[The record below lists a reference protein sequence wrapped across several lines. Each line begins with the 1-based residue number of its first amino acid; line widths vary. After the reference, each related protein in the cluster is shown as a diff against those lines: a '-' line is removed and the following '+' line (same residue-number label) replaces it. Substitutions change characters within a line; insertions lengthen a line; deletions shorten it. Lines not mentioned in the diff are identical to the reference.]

1 MGRVIDFSSRC
12 LEDEWSGNAFVINCL
27 FFNAV
32 TIALSFFIVPFSTTW
47 QHHLS
52 LVGYLLC
59 INNDWSALPL
69 LKVNYLIITYPRPL
83 LIRLLQSIPIT
94 FMTVEKKNFKDV
106 HTLILEFS
114 LKFICSTTASTD
126 WKMEWKNMS
135 STFIDS

>member
-1 MGRVIDFSSRC
+1 MLLISLLTTIQPKNFQMGNLNSRQIIVGDLYETVCRMMGRVIDFSSRC

-59 INNDWSALPL
+59 INND
-69 LKVNYLIITYPRPL
+69 
-83 LIRLLQSIPIT
+83 
-94 FMTVEKKNFKDV
+94 
-106 HTLILEFS
+106 
-114 LKFICSTTASTD
+114 
-126 WKMEWKNMS
+126 
-135 STFIDS
+135 

>member
-1 MGRVIDFSSRC
+1 MMGRVIDFSSRC

-59 INNDWSALPL
+59 INND
-69 LKVNYLIITYPRPL
+69 
-83 LIRLLQSIPIT
+83 
-94 FMTVEKKNFKDV
+94 
-106 HTLILEFS
+106 
-114 LKFICSTTASTD
+114 
-126 WKMEWKNMS
+126 
-135 STFIDS
+135 